1 MNANSLI
8 LNAAKSE
15 ALVASPYVRKSE
27 PPVTFEIGKDF
38 FQSSISAKYLGV
50 TIDNH
55 LSFNQ
60 HIILLQNKV
69 ARSVGVVSKLRF
81 YLPQRGLV
89 NLYFSLVHTH
99 LLYVLPAWASTY
111 NTYLS
116 KLKQSQN
123 KVIRIISRTSIK
135 DKITPNYHR
144 LEILKLDDL
153 YALEIAKLM
162 YQFTQN
168 KLPDTFDHF
177 SHIPL
182 MFLNIILVMSPKKT
196 TYF

>member
-1 MNANSLI
+1 MELSNVLHWMNADSLI

-15 ALVASPYVRKSE
+15 ALVVSPYVRKSE

-60 HIILLQNKV
+60 QITLENKI
-69 ARSVGVVSKLRF
+69 ARSAGVISKLQF
-81 YLPQRGLV
+81 YLPQSSLV
-89 NLYFSLVHTH
+89 ILYFSLVHTH
-99 LLYVLPAWASTY
+99 LLYALASTY

-116 KLKQSQN
+116 KLKRLQN
-123 KVIRIISRTSIK
+123 KAVRIISRTSIK
-135 DKITPNYHR
+135 DRITPNYHR

-153 YALEIAKLM
+153 YTLEIAKLM
-162 YQFTQN
+162 HQFTPN
-168 KLPDTFDHF
+168 KLPDTFDHYF
-177 SHIPL
+177 
-182 MFLNIILVMSPKKT
+182 
-196 TYF
+196 TYSSDVSKHYTRHVS